1 MVPKSMPVSVLV
13 SLLLAFVV
21 ITGSCSTGAAKDNT
35 GNVAANTAAK
45 ASKGDSIA
53 ITPNSPAET
62 VRAFYAK
69 LREGKFREAIHLT
82 NLRPAIEGLTD
93 DELKEFSVDFAAI
106 AKLVPPEIEING
118 EIISGDVAT
127 VTAKLPGDDDELE
140 LQELQLRKRG
150 GYWVILT
157 VDEETEKAIERE
169 GKNYFFA
176 LKIETHQDE
185 AKAMLERVAKA
196 QMAFSLQN
204 QGVFADV
211 ATLVEVGYLPAD
223 IATSDSTGYVYV
235 VYLSPDKRSYYATA
249 TPAVYGKTGK
259 MSYILR
265 PVKGGLPVVSG
276 ADNNGKPLTK

>member
-1 MVPKSMPVSVLV
+1 MVPKSMPVSVV
-13 SLLLAFVV
+13 ATLLLAFVL
-21 ITGSCSTGAAKDNT
+21 ITGSCSVGAAKDNT
-35 GNVAANTAAK
+35 GDDRGNAAGQPAK
-45 ASKGDSIA
+45 TESIP

-93 DELKEFSVDFAAI
+93 DELRDFSVDFAAI
-106 AKLVPPEIEING
+106 AKLVPPQIDING

-127 VTAKLPGDDDELE
+127 VTAKLPGDNEELE

-157 VDEETEKAIERE
+157 VDEETEKTIERE
-169 GKNYFFA
+169 GKNYFFS

-196 QMAFSLQN
+196 QMAYSLQN

-211 ATLVEVGYLPAD
+211 AKLVEVGYLPAD

-235 VYLSPDKRSYYATA
+235 VYLSPDNRSYYATA

-265 PVKGGLPVVSG
+265 PVKGGLPVVTG
-276 ADNNGKPLTK
+276 EDNNGKPLTK